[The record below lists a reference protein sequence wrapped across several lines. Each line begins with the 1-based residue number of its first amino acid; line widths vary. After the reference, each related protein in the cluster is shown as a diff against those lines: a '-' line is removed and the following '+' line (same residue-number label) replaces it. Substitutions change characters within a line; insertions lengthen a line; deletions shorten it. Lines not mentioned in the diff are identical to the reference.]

1 MKKQQKRGPLRITKN
16 SKPPTTK
23 RGAEAITRLFNF
35 EQENISAANEL
46 IQNRLNMEM
55 LDSQA
60 KLPNPDASLPK
71 ADLREDLERTISRNN
86 EVMRENGQLEE
97 RITELQAEI
106 DELININKEQVST
119 ASLLERDSKAK
130 GRKGWTGFKKVFK

>member
-1 MKKQQKRGPLRITKN
+1 
-16 SKPPTTK
+16 
-23 RGAEAITRLFNF
+23 
-35 EQENISAANEL
+35 
-46 IQNRLNMEM
+46 
-55 LDSQA
+55 
-60 KLPNPDASLPK
+60 
-71 ADLREDLERTISRNN
+71 
-86 EVMRENGQLEE
+86 MRENGQLEE

>member
-1 MKKQQKRGPLRITKN
+1 MNK
-16 SKPPTTK
+16 
-23 RGAEAITRLFNF
+23 
-35 EQENISAANEL
+35 ENISAANEL

-55 LDSQA
+55 LLDEKNDLINTITDIKSQIEEEIR
-60 KLPNPDASLPK
+60 KQNLPNPDASLPK